1 MPRVDVIIPV
11 YNSAAT
17 VAESVESVLGQTFTD
32 FNVIAVDDGSTDTS
46 AEVLSRYTGRIRVLA
61 QPNRGLSAARNAG
74 VRLGSAEY
82 AAFLDAD
89 DIWEPPMLER
99 TVAAL
104 DRLPHAVLAYSDV
117 AVVDSSGR
125 PLNVALVS
133 NSLGRAP
140 QLDDLFVSLWPIMPS
155 AVVMRRS
162 VFDAIGGF
170 SEAFRNLGYEDVFM
184 WMRARELGE
193 FAYLP
198 EPLVRWRFSAFPHP
212 LKQARKERDSAKI
225 FEGLVRDRWQRSA
238 ASLIRAR
245 ERAPRSILGYIGLHA
260 LAEGDRTTARN
271 AFALAIR
278 FDPWRLRNYMRYLRA
293 FLPVTAAR
301 VLSGGSRAAKGE

>member
-11 YNSAAT
+11 YNAAAT
-17 VAESVESVLGQTFTD
+17 VAESVESALGQTFTG
-32 FNVIAVDDGSTDTS
+32 FEVVAVDDGSTDAS
-46 AEVLSRYTGRIRVLA
+46 AEVLSRYGDRIKVLA
-61 QPNRGLSAARNAG
+61 QTNRGLSAARNAG
-74 VRLGSAEY
+74 VHLGTAEY
-82 AAFLDAD
+82 VAFLDAD
-89 DIWEPPMLER
+89 DIWEPDMLER

-104 DRLPHAVLAYSDV
+104 DRLPHSVLAYTDV
-117 AVVDSSGR
+117 TIVDSSGR
-125 PLNVALVS
+125 VINAALIS
-133 NSLGRAP
+133 DSLGRAP
-140 QLDDLFVSLWPIMPS
+140 QLDDLFVRLWPIMPS
-155 AVVMRRS
+155 AVVMRRG

-170 SEAFRNLGYEDVFM
+170 SEAFRGLGYEDVFM

-212 LKQARKERDSAKI
+212 LKQTRKERDSAKV
-225 FEGLVRDRWQRSA
+225 FEGLVRERWHRSA
-238 ASLIRAR
+238 APLIKAR
-245 ERAPRSILGYIGLHA
+245 ERAPRSILGYIGLSA

-278 FDPWRLRNYMRYLRA
+278 YDPWRLRNHLRYLRT

-301 VLSGGSRAAKGE
+301 VLSGGSRAAKG

>member
-17 VAESVESVLGQTFTD
+17 VAESVESALGQTFTD
-32 FNVIAVDDGSTDTS
+32 FDVVAVDDGSTDAS
-46 AEVLSRYTGRIRVLA
+46 AEVLSRYGVRIKVLT

-74 VRLGSAEY
+74 VHLGTAEY
-82 AAFLDAD
+82 VAFLDAD
-89 DIWEPPMLER
+89 DIWEPEMLER

-104 DRLPHAVLAYSDV
+104 DRLPHSVLAYTDV

-125 PLNVALVS
+125 PLNASLVG

-155 AVVMRRS
+155 AVVMRRD
-162 VFDAIGGF
+162 VFDAVGGF
-170 SEAFRNLGYEDVFM
+170 SEAFRGLGYEDVFM

-212 LKQARKERDSAKI
+212 LKRARKEHDAAKV
-225 FEGLVRDRWQRSA
+225 FEGLVRERWQRSA
-238 ASLIRAR
+238 ALLIKAR
-245 ERAPRSILGYIGLHA
+245 ERAPRSLLGYIGLRA
-260 LAEGDRTTARN
+260 LAEGDRATARS

-278 FDPWRLRNYMRYLRA
+278 YDPWRLRNHLRYLRT

-301 VLSGGSRAAKGE
+301 VFSGGSRAAKG

>member
-17 VAESVESVLGQTFTD
+17 VAESVESALGQTFTD
-32 FNVIAVDDGSTDTS
+32 FDVIAVDDGSTDTS
-46 AEVLSRYTGRIRVLA
+46 AEVLSRYGARIRVLA

-74 VRLGSAEY
+74 VRLGTAEY
-82 AAFLDAD
+82 VAFLDAD
-89 DIWEPPMLER
+89 DIWEPGMLER

-104 DRLPHAVLAYSDV
+104 DSLPHSVLAYTDV
-117 AVVDSSGR
+117 TLVDSSGR
-125 PLNVALVS
+125 PLNTALVS

-140 QLDDLFVSLWPIMPS
+140 QLNDLFVRLWPIMPS
-155 AVVMRRS
+155 AVVMRRG

-170 SEAFRNLGYEDVFM
+170 SEAFRTLGYEDVFM

-198 EPLVRWRFSAFPHP
+198 EPLVRWRFSAFPHR
-212 LKQARKERDSAKI
+212 LKQARKERDSARV
-225 FEGLVRDRWQRSA
+225 FEGLVRERWHRSA
-238 ASLIRAR
+238 APLIKAR
-245 ERAPRSILGYIGLHA
+245 ERAPRSILGYIGLRA
-260 LAEGDRTTARN
+260 LAEGDRTTARK

-278 FDPWRLRNYMRYLRA
+278 FDPWRLRNYMRYLRT
-293 FLPVTAAR
+293 FLPATAAR
-301 VLSGGSRAAKGE
+301 VLSGGSRAAKG

>member
-11 YNSAAT
+11 YNAAAT
-17 VAESVESVLGQTFTD
+17 VAESVESALKQTFTD
-32 FNVIAVDDGSTDTS
+32 FDVIAVDDGSTDTS
-46 AEVLSRYTGRIRVLA
+46 AEVLSRYGARIKVLA

-74 VRLGSAEY
+74 VRLGTAEY
-82 AAFLDAD
+82 LAFLDAD
-89 DIWEPPMLER
+89 DIWEPEMLER

-104 DRLPHAVLAYSDV
+104 DRLPHSVLAYTDV
-117 AVVDSSGR
+117 TVVDSSGR
-125 PLNVALVS
+125 SLNATLVS

-140 QLDDLFVSLWPIMPS
+140 KLDDLFVSLWPIMPS
-155 AVVMRRS
+155 AVVMRRG

-170 SEAFRNLGYEDVFM
+170 SEAFRGLGYEDVFM

-193 FAYLP
+193 FVYLP
-198 EPLVRWRFSAFPHP
+198 ESLVRWRFSAFPHP
-212 LKQARKERDSAKI
+212 LKQVRKERDSARV
-225 FEGLVRDRWQRSA
+225 FESLVRERWHRSA
-238 ASLIRAR
+238 APLIKAR

-278 FDPWRLRNYMRYLRA
+278 FDPWRLRNYMRYLRT

-301 VLSGGSRAAKGE
+301 VLSGGSGAARG

>member
-11 YNSAAT
+11 YNSVAT
-17 VAESVESVLGQTFTD
+17 VAESVESALGQTFTD
-32 FNVIAVDDGSTDTS
+32 FDVIVIDDGSTDAS
-46 AEVLSRYTGRIRVLA
+46 AEVLSGYGARIKVLA

-82 AAFLDAD
+82 VAFLDAD
-89 DIWEPPMLER
+89 DIWEPQMLER

-104 DRLPHAVLAYSDV
+104 DRLPHFVLAYTDV
-117 AVVDSSGR
+117 TVVDSSGR
-125 PLNVALVS
+125 PLAATLVG
-133 NSLGRAP
+133 NSPERAP
-140 QLDDLFVSLWPIMPS
+140 QLDDLFVTLWPIMPS

-162 VFDAIGGF
+162 VFEAIGGF
-170 SEAFRNLGYEDVFM
+170 SEAFRGLGYEDVFM

-212 LKQARKERDSAKI
+212 LKQARKERDSAKV
-225 FEGLVRDRWQRSA
+225 FEDLVRERWHRSA
-238 ASLIRAR
+238 APLIKAR
-245 ERAPRSILGYIGLHA
+245 ERAPRSILGYIGIRA

-271 AFALAIR
+271 AFAHAIR
-278 FDPWRLRNYMRYLRA
+278 FDPWRLRNYLRYLRT
-293 FLPVTAAR
+293 FLPATAAR
-301 VLSGGSRAAKGE
+301 VLSGSSRAAKG

>member
-1 MPRVDVIIPV
+1 MPRVDIIIPV
-11 YNSAAT
+11 YNSVAT
-17 VAESVESVLGQTFTD
+17 VAESVESALGQTFTD
-32 FNVIAVDDGSTDTS
+32 FIVIAVDDGSTDAS
-46 AEVLSRYTGRIRVLA
+46 AEVLSRYGARIKVLA

-74 VRLGSAEY
+74 VRLGTAEY
-82 AAFLDAD
+82 VAFLDAD
-89 DIWEPPMLER
+89 DIWEPEMLER

-104 DRLPHAVLAYSDV
+104 DRLAHSVLAYTDV
-117 AVVDSSGR
+117 TIVDSSGR
-125 PLNVALVS
+125 PLDASLVG

-140 QLDDLFVSLWPIMPS
+140 QLDDLFVTLWPIMPS

-162 VFDAIGGF
+162 VFETIGGF
-170 SEAFRNLGYEDVFM
+170 SEAFRGLGYEDVLM

-212 LKQARKERDSAKI
+212 LKRARKERHSAEV
-225 FEGLVRDRWQRSA
+225 FEDLVRERWHRSA
-238 ASLIRAR
+238 APLIKAR
-245 ERAPRSILGYIGLHA
+245 ERAPRSILGYIGLRA

-278 FDPWRLRNYMRYLRA
+278 FDPWRLRNYMRYLRT

-301 VLSGGSRAAKGE
+301 VLSGSSRAAKG

>member
-17 VAESVESVLGQTFTD
+17 VAESVESALGQTFTD
-32 FNVIAVDDGSTDTS
+32 FDVVAVDDGSTDAS
-46 AEVLSRYTGRIRVLA
+46 AEVLSRYGVRIKVLT

-74 VRLGSAEY
+74 VHLGTGEY
-82 AAFLDAD
+82 VAFLDAD
-89 DIWEPPMLER
+89 DIWEPEMLER

-104 DRLPHAVLAYSDV
+104 DRLPHSVLAYTDV

-125 PLNVALVS
+125 PLNASLVG

-155 AVVMRRS
+155 AVVMRRD
-162 VFDAIGGF
+162 VFDAVGGF
-170 SEAFRNLGYEDVFM
+170 SEAFRGLGYEDVFM

-212 LKQARKERDSAKI
+212 LKRARKEHDAAKV
-225 FEGLVRDRWQRSA
+225 FESLVRERWQRSA
-238 ASLIRAR
+238 ALLIKAR
-245 ERAPRSILGYIGLHA
+245 ERAPRSLLGYIGLRA
-260 LAEGDRTTARN
+260 LAEGDRATARS

-278 FDPWRLRNYMRYLRA
+278 YDPWRLRNHLRYLRT

-301 VLSGGSRAAKGE
+301 VFSGGSRAAKG

>member
-11 YNSAAT
+11 YNSVAT
-17 VAESVESVLGQTFTD
+17 VAESVEGALAQTFTD
-32 FNVIAVDDGSTDTS
+32 FEIIAVDDGSTDAS
-46 AEVLSRYTGRIRVLA
+46 AEVLSRYGARIKVLA

-74 VRLGSAEY
+74 VRLGTAEY
-82 AAFLDAD
+82 VAFLDAD
-89 DIWEPPMLER
+89 DIWEPEMLER

-104 DRLPHAVLAYSDV
+104 DRLPHFVLAYTDV
-117 AVVDSSGR
+117 TIVDSLGR
-125 PLNVALVS
+125 PLNATLVG

-140 QLDDLFVSLWPIMPS
+140 QLDDLFVTLWPIMPS
-155 AVVMRRS
+155 AVVMRRG
-162 VFDAIGGF
+162 VFETIGGF
-170 SEAFRNLGYEDVFM
+170 SEEFRGLGYEDVFM

-212 LKQARKERDSAKI
+212 LKQARKERHSAKV
-225 FEGLVRDRWQRSA
+225 FEDLVRERWHRSA
-238 ASLIRAR
+238 APLIKAR
-245 ERAPRSILGYIGLHA
+245 ERAPRSILGYIGLGA
-260 LAEGDRTTARN
+260 LAEGDRTSARN

-278 FDPWRLRNYMRYLRA
+278 FDPWRLRNYLRYLRT

-301 VLSGGSRAAKGE
+301 VLSGSSRAAKG

>member
-17 VAESVESVLGQTFTD
+17 VAESIKSALGQTFTD
-32 FNVIAVDDGSTDTS
+32 FDIVAVDDGSTDAS
-46 AEVLSRYTGRIRVLA
+46 AEVLSRCGVRIKVLT

-74 VRLGSAEY
+74 VHLGRGEY
-82 AAFLDAD
+82 VAFLDAD
-89 DIWEPPMLER
+89 DIWEPEMLER

-104 DRLPHAVLAYSDV
+104 DRLPSSVLAYTDV
-117 AVVDSSGR
+117 TIVDSSGR
-125 PLNVALVS
+125 SLNATLVG

-170 SEAFRNLGYEDVFM
+170 SEAFRGLGYEDVFM

-212 LKQARKERDSAKI
+212 LKRARKERDAAKV
-225 FEGLVRDRWQRSA
+225 FEGLVRERWQRSA
-238 ASLIRAR
+238 ALLIKAR
-245 ERAPRSILGYIGLHA
+245 ERAPRSLLGYIGLRA
-260 LAEGDRTTARN
+260 LANGDRATARS

-278 FDPWRLRNYMRYLRA
+278 YDPWRLRNHLRYLRT
-293 FLPVTAAR
+293 FLPVAAAR
-301 VLSGGSRAAKGE
+301 VFSGGSRAAKG

>member
-17 VAESVESVLGQTFTD
+17 IAESVESALEQTFTD
-32 FNVIAVDDGSTDTS
+32 FNIIAVDDGSTDTS
-46 AEVLSRYTGRIRVLA
+46 AEVLSRYTGRIKVLT

-74 VRLGSAEY
+74 VRLGTAEY
-82 AAFLDAD
+82 VAFLDAD
-89 DIWEPPMLER
+89 DIWEHPMLER

-104 DRLPHAVLAYSDV
+104 DRLPHSVLAYTDV

-125 PLNVALVS
+125 PINAALVS

-155 AVVMRRS
+155 AVVMRRG
-162 VFDAIGGF
+162 VFDGIGGF
-170 SEAFRNLGYEDVFM
+170 SEAFRSLGYEDVFM

-212 LKQARKERDSAKI
+212 LKQARKERESAKI
-225 FEGLVRDRWQRSA
+225 FEGLVRERWQRSVA
-238 ASLIRAR
+238 PLIRAR
-245 ERAPRSILGYIGLHA
+245 ERAPRSILGHIGLRA
-260 LAEGDRTTARN
+260 LAEGDRSTARN

-278 FDPWRLRNYMRYLRA
+278 FDPWRLRNYMRYLRT

-301 VLSGGSRAAKGE
+301 VLSGGSRAAKG